1 MVVMA
6 AVHGVER
13 VVLVMMMLMVMKAA
27 LWAQG
32 LGIGRR
38 GRGAV
43 REGRG
48 CRGQEDERTV
58 THVRPFGAG
67 DVAAA
72 VAARVSQG
80 ASRALRETWKLG
92 RMKMVE

>member
-13 VVLVMMMLMVMKAA
+13 VVLVMVMLVVMKAA
-27 LWAQG
+27 LRAQR

-38 GRGAV
+38 GGGAV

-48 CRGQEDERTV
+48 C
-58 THVRPFGAG
+58 
-67 DVAAA
+67 
-72 VAARVSQG
+72 
-80 ASRALRETWKLG
+80 
-92 RMKMVE
+92 